1 MSNASIRRL
10 IGGLGTL
17 LVLLICGIVI
27 WLSFYN
33 GWNKQEID
41 VTKYRVIRSDGAGG
55 YTAELDVDRLIR
67 EERLVNPLESELD
80 RYPEIRVLRN
90 LVYSKPEKQGDE
102 YVLNL
107 QILPGVTV
115 EDPAKI
121 LNQAGIRLK
130 NLESRVKES
139 AMADAAQSIDVSRYT
154 VIESDGKGGYTA
166 KLDVDR
172 MIPEEK
178 LINPTE
184 AELDRYPAIKVL
196 KNLTCA
202 VTQQGDGYTI
212 ALQIRPDVVSGDALE
227 VLRAAGVKLVNV
239 QQHYTAQQ
247 IAALTGETEQPQQQ
261 LENRQ
266 VTLDV
271 SAYVRTQ
278 RAENGEYTAALD
290 IYRMLT
296 AAGIDPAADPETN
309 VGAKALRSLG
319 VSVQKEGDGY
329 AFHTTS
335 TNATVEDDLKA
346 AEIRITNT
354 RWTWTEAEAE
364 QHRGTVTELPE
375 TGSKTKQLDFS
386 SYVRTYKAENG
397 DYGAKV
403 DTAAMMRDMGVDPA
417 ADPETDVGAKALRSL
432 GVSVQKEGDGFRFQT
447 TSTLTTVLDDLKSV
461 NIELANTE
469 WTWTEAETAAHEGT
483 VEPLPDPNG
492 QTPTP
497 SPESGAKPDPTPGTQ
512 PTTPATP
519 AHDPNAIKTLYG
531 FDQTEVRKAIRAA
544 KEQKYGST
552 IESSEV
558 KYNYFAVGNA
568 AAEHAN
574 VFRLVYTIT
583 KSSGTEYLIADV
595 YDLVGE
601 TGYTANDVH
610 LSVTSDR
617 NTARSTTD
625 LSDYQVYTLNE
636 GSMVFP
642 ENNGRSPFNSD
653 GLVMPKSISESVS
666 YDELWNIPAT
676 DDMTLLKLLGY
687 ARNEMFARGGHQFSD
702 TSNYRKFYSQ
712 YSWYKPTGKVSA
724 DDLAKLYPATKKN
737 ISTIKFLEDLI
748 KNG

>member
-309 VGAKALRSLG
+309 
-319 VSVQKEGDGY
+319 
-329 AFHTTS
+329 
-335 TNATVEDDLKA
+335 
-346 AEIRITNT
+346 
-354 RWTWTEAEAE
+354 
-364 QHRGTVTELPE
+364 
-375 TGSKTKQLDFS
+375 
-386 SYVRTYKAENG
+386 
-397 DYGAKV
+397 
-403 DTAAMMRDMGVDPA
+403 
-417 ADPETDVGAKALRSL
+417 VGAKALRSL